1 MIRFQVTEGHMHF
14 QDQIAFCALH
24 SFLVGVQTK
33 LQSAA
38 KWVETLCPKWVVF
51 RFYWLQKEEIW
62 LFLPHPL
69 DAMRGVK
76 GLLCDTWLSVFNFC
90 ERWKYEIKTREL
102 WLVCLLW
109 YVNFKSPD
117 IRDFQLI
124 FSWNSLNW
132 RQILQG
138 SQWTFKW
145 TFLKGLKKLKGR
157 LFKWSLA
164 SGWQN
169 RVLSH
174 FQCFQ
179 RFILT
184 PVMVKVS
191 WHQQG
196 RLGSYTLPYDT
207 MYTIFPWPI

>member
-1 MIRFQVTEGHMHF
+1 MKFKSKLFTMYNYNLM
-14 QDQIAFCALH
+14 FC
-24 SFLVGVQTK
+24 
-33 LQSAA
+33 
-38 KWVETLCPKWVVF
+38 
-51 RFYWLQKEEIW
+51 IW
-62 LFLPHPL
+62 PPWR
-69 DAMRGVK
+69 RGVK
-76 GLLCDTWLSVFNFC
+76 GLLHHTWLSVFKMR

-157 LFKWSLA
+157 LFKRSLA

-174 FQCFQ
+174 FQVFQCFYLNTGYGE
-179 RFILT
+179 RFMEAT
-184 PVMVKVS
+184 
-191 WHQQG
+191 W
-196 RLGSYTLPYDT
+196 
-207 MYTIFPWPI
+207 